1 MILPR
6 VEYKILLIDEVEE
19 DYRDIQTLL
28 AGAEQVV
35 FHLTGLNPVQDGIAV
50 LEQLEHDV
58 CLLKIRSN
66 GAETGFDLLTLAQK
80 SHWPIPLIVLTEEN
94 NPDLDRQ
101 VRELGAADCLYQDH
115 CLTSRLLERSIL
127 YALDRQRSALKLQ
140 EVTDQLMLAKSCA
153 QLGVWG
159 FDLGQDT
166 FFLDDRTCELYGL
179 DPQTFTGTRSQWEA
193 CLHPQDLERVEQ
205 QIQQAFEHQE
215 PLHTE
220 FRIVLPNGRTR
231 YLESHGVIVIDQ
243 KQRSQRMMGINLDI
257 SDHKET
263 EAKLQYM
270 NMTLEQRVLERTES
284 LKDLNV
290 LLKKKGESFYNM
302 NQLLNLV
309 INSIPQGIF
318 WKNRQAVF
326 LGGNQRFA
334 DDVGIPLDQ
343 LKGKENTDLKVTPEE
358 AELYTKCDQEVMET
372 GQPIPYFLKTLRKPD
387 NSEIYVNTTKV
398 PLRDQSGQIIG
409 ILGCYEDVSDRKRAE
424 GERQKLL
431 QELSAFKTAI
441 DRSASIA
448 VTDENGIILEAN
460 DQFCTLSGYSRSEL
474 LGQTHALIKS
484 DVHPPEFYQNL
495 WNTIRNGQV
504 WQNEICNRTKTGQ
517 LYWEES
523 SIVPFMDTEGQPV
536 RYLSIR
542 YDISSRKLAEQAI
555 QRRAEQEKLLRE
567 ISQSINQSLDLHA
580 IFEIACHDILP
591 LLDCDRVCILKVD
604 PASDFQQG
612 TFVAEALRSGLA
624 PLIQSELKST
634 CFGEAKIT
642 NHPFEQAIVFNDL
655 ENHQF
660 STCLTHFFDRFQI
673 QSGLIFPLRSHERLW
688 GLLCIYQCKTWQWQG
703 SEIDFTQ
710 QLANQLS
717 IAVQQAHLLEQ
728 LHQELQ
734 DRQAVQQQL
743 AERNQQLGIYNEEL
757 LRATR
762 LKDEFLASMSHELRT
777 PLNAILG
784 MSEVLQE
791 DILGPVNVDQRDALQ
806 IIQRSGSHLLELI
819 NDILDVAKIESGQ
832 LELYPTPVS
841 LPHLCQS
848 SVALVQYQASQKD
861 ITLHQDIPEFLPQ
874 LLLDER
880 RVRQVL
886 VNLLNNAVKF
896 TDPGGSVSLRVTLSP
911 DDGAAANLYRLQFA
925 VEDTGIGIAPEYF
938 SQLFQP
944 FVQIDS
950 ALNRQYSG
958 TGLGL
963 TVVKRVV
970 ELHAGTVDVISE
982 VGVGSCFTITL
993 PCQSTDRV
1001 PPPPPPVV
1009 ELPTVQSFWG
1019 SAAQSSPNDKPYIL
1033 LVEDNPTN
1041 VNTLKIYLEAQGY
1054 QICFASNGAEAIV
1067 VAQSQHPDLI
1077 LMDIQMPEVNGLE
1090 AIQILRRDPDFEQL
1104 PIIALTALTMPGDRE
1119 RCLEAGA
1126 TDYLSKPIQLKELE
1140 RCMQQYLQGGDPEPA
1155 LETVSEV

>member
-6 VEYKILLIDEVEE
+6 AEYKILLIDEVED
-19 DYRDIQTLL
+19 DYLYIHTLL
-28 AGAEQVV
+28 EGAEQVR
-35 FHLTGLNPVQDGIAV
+35 FHLTWVKQIQEGIAI

-58 CLLKIRSN
+58 CLVNSQFN
-66 GAETGFDLLTLAQK
+66 GIETGFDLLARAKKLN
-80 SHWPIPLIVLTEEN
+80 WPIPLVLLTN
-94 NPDLDRQ
+94 DNDRDLDRQ
-101 VRELGAADCLYQDH
+101 AIALGASDCLCKDNL
-115 CLTSRLLERSIL
+115 LTSRLLERSIL
-127 YALDRQRSALKLQ
+127 HALERQRSALELR
-140 EVTDQLMLAKSCA
+140 EMTEQLMLAKSCA
-153 QLGVWG
+153 QLGIWE
-159 FDLGQDT
+159 FDLRQDY
-166 FFLDDRTCELYGL
+166 FFFDDRTCELYGL
-179 DPQTFTGTRSQWEA
+179 DPQSSRVNRTAWEA
-193 CLHPQDLERVEQ
+193 CLHPQDLATVQ
-205 QIQQAFEHQE
+205 QQMQQAFEHQE

-220 FRIVLPNGRTR
+220 FRIVLAHGRTR
-231 YLESHGVIVIDQ
+231 YLESHGVIVTDQ
-243 KQRSQRMMGINLDI
+243 KQRSQRMIGVNLDI

-270 NMTLEQRVLERTES
+270 NWTLEQRVLERTES
-284 LKDLNV
+284 LKSLNA
-290 LLKKKGESFYNM
+290 LLKKQTESFYNM

-318 WKNRQAVF
+318 WKNRQSVF

-372 GQPIPYFLKTLRKPD
+372 GQSMSHFLEILRRPD
-387 NSEIYVNTTKV
+387 HSEVYVDITKV
-398 PLRDQSGQIIG
+398 PLRNQSDQIIG

-424 GERQKLL
+424 WERQKLL

-448 VTDENGIILEAN
+448 VTDENGVILEAN

-474 LGQTHALIKS
+474 VGHPHSVIKS
-484 DVHPPEFYQNL
+484 GIHPPEFYQDL
-495 WNTIRNGQV
+495 WKTIRNGEV
-504 WQNEICNRTKTGQ
+504 WQGEICNRSKTGQ

-523 SIVPFMDTEGQPV
+523 SIVPFIDAQGNPT
-536 RYLSIR
+536 RYLAIR
-542 YDISSRKLAEQAI
+542 YDISSRKAAEQAI

-567 ISQSINQSLDLHA
+567 ISQSINQSLDLNA
-580 IFEIACHDILP
+580 IFELACQHILS
-591 LLDCDRVCILKVD
+591 LLECDRVCIFEFD
-604 PASDFQQG
+604 PESEFQQG
-612 TFVAEALRSGLA
+612 NFVAEAFRSDLD
-624 PLIQSELKST
+624 PLIKSVIKST
-634 CFGEAKIT
+634 CFGDSKIT
-642 NHPFEQAIVFNDL
+642 DYTLGKAIVFNDL

-660 STCLTHFFDRFQI
+660 STCLTDFFDRFQI
-673 QSGLIFPLRSHERLW
+673 RSGLIFPLHCNEKLW
-688 GLLCIYQCKTWQWQG
+688 GLLCLYQSISRHWQG
-703 SEIDFTQ
+703 SEVDFTQ

-717 IAVQQAHLLEQ
+717 IAVQQANLLDQ
-728 LHQELQ
+728 LRHELQ

-743 AERNQQLGIYNEEL
+743 AERNEQLGIYNEEL

-791 DILGPVNVDQRDALQ
+791 DILGAVNTEQRDALQ

-832 LELYPTPVS
+832 LELHRTPVS
-841 LPHLCQS
+841 LSHLCQS
-848 SVALVQYQASQKD
+848 SVALVQYQATQKD
-861 ITLHQDIPEFLPQ
+861 IAIHQDLPESLPQ

-880 RVRQVL
+880 RIRQVL

-896 TDPGGSVSLRVTLSP
+896 TAAGGSVSLRVSLSP
-911 DDGAAANLYRLQFA
+911 DEGDLHRLEFA

-938 SQLFQP
+938 PQLFQP

-963 TVVKRVV
+963 AVVKRVV
-970 ELHAGTVDVISE
+970 ELHAGTVDVTSE
-982 VGVGSCFTITL
+982 VGVGSCFTITI
-993 PCQSTDRV
+993 PCQGTDYV
-1001 PPPPPPVV
+1001 PPPPSPIVD
-1009 ELPTVQSFWG
+1009 LPTVQLFWG
-1019 SAAQSSPNDKPYIL
+1019 HSSQSSPHHKPCIL
-1033 LVEDNPTN
+1033 LAEDNATN
-1041 VNTLKIYLEAQGY
+1041 VNTLKIYFEAQGY
-1054 QICFASNGAEAIV
+1054 QLCFARNGAEAIV

-1140 RCMQQYLQGGDPEPA
+1140 RCMQQYLQGASPECFPESSPEA
-1155 LETVSEV
+1155 